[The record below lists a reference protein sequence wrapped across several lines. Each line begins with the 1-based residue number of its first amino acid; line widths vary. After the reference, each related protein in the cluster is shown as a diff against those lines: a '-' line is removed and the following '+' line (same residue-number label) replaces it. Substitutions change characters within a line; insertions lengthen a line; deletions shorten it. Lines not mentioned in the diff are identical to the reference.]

1 MSVSNDITKCILFS
15 NERLNWPN
23 AIFKDWSTYLDDF
36 TERSSG
42 NILPAEM
49 EEPVK
54 ERNYEQKI
62 AEEKRTR
69 LSQTLMVICLP
80 LFLLAA
86 AIFAFINAGSLAVLP
101 HFMRY

>member
-1 MSVSNDITKCILFS
+1 
-15 NERLNWPN
+15 
-23 AIFKDWSTYLDDF
+23 
-36 TERSSG
+36 
-42 NILPAEM
+42 M